1 MKPYILFQSGKP
13 ASRHITAQP
22 KLLQRTRWTWSRIR
36 LVALA
41 AFVLMLG
48 EIGAVLPCSARDL
61 PPIATRELVIGV
73 KEAPP
78 FAIKQAD
85 GSWQGISVDLW
96 REVAGNLKLHYRF
109 AEEPTVGALIDGA
122 ATGKYDVAIGALTV
136 TAARVRALDF
146 TSPFYS
152 TGLGIAVPASG
163 SLSWM
168 PVLQAFMNVGFLQAV
183 IALLFLALAVG
194 VIIWFFERKS
204 DEFGGSIRKGL
215 SSGMWWA
222 TAAMTRRGMVEYS
235 PRTAAGRIVASIWT
249 VTSIVAI
256 AVFTAAIT
264 SALTVRHL
272 QGTVHSV
279 QDLRTVRVGMV
290 KGTSTHDALSELQI
304 SAHEYDSARDGL
316 IALRSHKID
325 AFVYDKPLLSWVV
338 QQQFPSTIE
347 MLDAMFQPQHYAFA
361 IPNDSP
367 LRGALNIAILDAI
380 QGMWWKQ
387 TITRYLGSNSY

>member
-1 MKPYILFQSGKP
+1 MRVKP
-13 ASRHITAQP
+13 AAAMSIVPFSSYRRQSTFRAGLRQRSSRVAWA
-22 KLLQRTRWTWSRIR
+22 LL
-36 LVALA
+36 LMLFLCELA
-41 AFVLMLG
+41 AV
-48 EIGAVLPCSARDL
+48 APAAYARDL
-61 PPIATRELVIGV
+61 PPIASRELVIGV

-96 REVAGNLKLHYRF
+96 REVAGNLKFRYRF

-122 ATGKYDVAIGALTV
+122 ATGKYDVSIGALTV

-380 QGMWWKQ
+380 QSMWWKQ

>member
-1 MKPYILFQSGKP
+1 M
-13 ASRHITAQP
+13 AQGARRP
-22 KLLQRTRWTWSRIR
+22 VCHAGRSFLRQAVIAALVLL
-36 LVALA
+36 
-41 AFVLMLG
+41 LG
-48 EIGAVLPCSARDL
+48 EFGAIFSSNARDL
-61 PPIATRELVIGV
+61 PPIATRELVIGI

-78 FAIKQAD
+78 FAIKRP
-85 GSWQGISVDLW
+85 GGEWEGISVDLW
-96 REVAGNLKLHYRF
+96 REVANNLHFRYRF
-109 AEEPTVGALIDGA
+109 AEEPTVGALIDAA
-122 ATGKYDVAIGALTV
+122 ATGKYDVSIGAITV

-183 IALLFLALAVG
+183 LALLFLALAVG

-204 DEFGGSIRKGL
+204 DEFGGSVKKGL

-235 PRTAAGRIVASIWT
+235 PRTVAGRIVASIWT

-272 QGTVHSV
+272 QGAVHGV

-304 SAHEYDSARDGL
+304 TAHEYATARDGL
-316 IALRSHKID
+316 LALRAHKID
-325 AFVYDKPLLSWVV
+325 AFVYDKPLLTWVV
-338 QQQFPSTIE
+338 QQQFPSSVE

-380 QGMWWKQ
+380 QSTWWKQ
-387 TITRYLGSNSY
+387 TTTRYLGSTSH

>member
-1 MKPYILFQSGKP
+1 MKPYIEVGNGPQ
-13 ASRHITAQP
+13 ASRHIKACGGP
-22 KLLQRTRWTWSRIR
+22 KRHASRGRFR
-36 LVALA
+36 LIALA
-41 AFVLMLG
+41 ALMLLLG
-48 EIGAVLPCSARDL
+48 QLGAILPCRARDL
-61 PPIATRELVIGV
+61 PPIATRELVIGI

-78 FAIKQAD
+78 FSIKQTD

-96 REVAGNLKLHYRF
+96 REVAHNLKLRYRF
-109 AEEPTVGALIDGA
+109 AEERTVGALIDGA
-122 ATGKYDVAIGALTV
+122 ATGKYDVSIGALTV

-183 IALLFLALAVG
+183 LALLFLALAVG
-194 VIIWFFERKS
+194 IIIWFFERKS

-222 TAAMTRRGMVEYS
+222 TAAMTRRGMVEYT
-235 PRTAAGRIVASIWT
+235 PRTVAGRIVASIWT

-256 AVFTAAIT
+256 AVFTAAVT

-304 SAHEYDSARDGL
+304 SAHEYDTPRDGL

-338 QQQFPSTIE
+338 QQQFPATIE
-347 MLDAMFQPQHYAFA
+347 MLDTMFQPQHYAFA

-380 QGMWWKQ
+380 QSVWWKQ
-387 TITRYLGSNSY
+387 TITRYLGSNNY

>member
-1 MKPYILFQSGKP
+1 MSTHDITNP
-13 ASRHITAQP
+13 ASRIAPYATASQP
-22 KLLQRTRWTWSRIR
+22 AVRH
-36 LVALA
+36 VALA
-41 AFVLMLG
+41 WRKLRLIAIFFLALSG
-48 EIGAVLPCSARDL
+48 LITAAPAVARDL
-61 PPIATRELVIGV
+61 PPVASRELVVGI
-73 KEAPP
+73 KEVPP
-78 FAIKQAD
+78 FAMKQAS
-85 GSWQGISVDLW
+85 GEWEGISVDLW
-96 REVAGNLKLHYRF
+96 REVANNLHLRYRF
-109 AEEPTVGALIDGA
+109 VEEPTVGALIDGA
-122 ATGKYDVAIGALTV
+122 ATGKYDVSIGAITV
-136 TAARVRALDF
+136 TAARVRTLDF

-168 PVLQAFMNVGFLQAV
+168 PVLQAFMNRGFLQAV
-183 IALLFLALAVG
+183 LALLFLALGVG
-194 VIIWFFERKS
+194 VVIWFFERKN

-235 PRTAAGRIVASIWT
+235 PRTVAGRIIASIWT

-256 AVFTAAIT
+256 AVFTAAVT

-272 QGTVHSV
+272 QGTVHGV

-290 KGTSTHDALSELQI
+290 RGTSTHDALSEMRI
-304 SAHEYDSARDGL
+304 SAHEYDTARDGL

-325 AFVYDKPLLSWVV
+325 AFVYDKPLLSWIV

-347 MLDAMFQPQHYAFA
+347 MLDAIFQPQHYAFA

-380 QGMWWKQ
+380 QSVWWRQ
-387 TITRYLGSNSY
+387 TTTRYLGNFNY